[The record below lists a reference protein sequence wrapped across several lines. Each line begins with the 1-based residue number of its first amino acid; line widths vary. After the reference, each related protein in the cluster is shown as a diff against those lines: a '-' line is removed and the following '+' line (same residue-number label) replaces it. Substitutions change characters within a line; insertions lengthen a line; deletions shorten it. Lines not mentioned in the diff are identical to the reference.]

1 MTYCIYHIPGKK
13 IGVTNNPQER
23 ITNQQGYEEHEYEIL
38 EMSDDISYISRK
50 EIELQKKYGYKVDT
64 TPYEDLIFN
73 NHKNQNHKKEMN
85 INVTEQTTTFPYPV
99 NKLKG
104 HLMDAIGMR
113 WETPHGLFS
122 LSTHSVQWIM
132 NNVKVSSFRENRSY
146 IYNKSMARYYSLDP
160 MRSIAPHYD
169 KTQIGGECPADVQ
182 APCGPNC
189 ECTGS
194 ADDWVGGQI
203 GVGNRFVNVKHDY
216 VMFNEIRAWAQER
229 GLYAKGDAKTQYLK
243 LIEEAGELGRA
254 ILKNDLA
261 EQEDAIGDMV
271 VVLVNLSE
279 LIDIPIEQCIESAY
293 DVISKRTGKMVNG
306 TFVKDEK

>member
-1 MTYCIYHIPGKK
+1 
-13 IGVTNNPQER
+13 
-23 ITNQQGYEEHEYEIL
+23 
-38 EMSDDISYISRK
+38 
-50 EIELQKKYGYKVDT
+50 
-64 TPYEDLIFN
+64 
-73 NHKNQNHKKEMN
+73 
-85 INVTEQTTTFPYPV
+85 
-99 NKLKG
+99 
-104 HLMDAIGMR
+104 
-113 WETPHGLFS
+113 
-122 LSTHSVQWIM
+122 
-132 NNVKVSSFRENRSY
+132 
-146 IYNKSMARYYSLDP
+146 
-160 MRSIAPHYD
+160 MRSIAPHFNQAE
-169 KTQIGGECPADVQ
+169 KCKEAPLDVQ
-182 APCGPNC
+182 AACGPDC
-189 ECTGS
+189 ECIGS
-194 ADDWVGGQI
+194 ADDW
-203 GVGNRFVNVKHDY
+203 NWHHEAESRFANTKHDY